1 MSDQKLDI
9 VFAAPHPDDLEI
21 GCGGTIASLVK
32 QGYKVGMVH
41 LTNGEPTPRG
51 TLETRI
57 AEAEAAAKILGVAE
71 MTILKLTNRELM
83 DHTVARYALAT
94 ELRRHKADIV
104 VGLAGRT
111 PSASPDHYQ
120 GQLIVEAARFYTQL
134 TKWDDRFDGTSPYRV
149 DHLIYRPLPMSSEIH
164 HFPAR
169 FVVDITDTM
178 EQKIEAIRC
187 YASQFDQRRL
197 PGLEHFLRSHA
208 GAEGGMAGFRY
219 GELYALPRPVG
230 TADPIAMLGQWP
242 TPTPS
247 PDIGSKRSTT

>member
-9 VFAAPHPDDLEI
+9 VFAAPHPDELEI

-57 AEAEAAAKILGVAE
+57 AEAEAAAEVLGVAK
-71 MTILKLTNRELM
+71 MTILELTNRELM
-83 DHTVARYALAT
+83 DQTVARYALAT
-94 ELRRHKADIV
+94 ELRRHQADIV

-134 TKWDDRFDGTSPYRV
+134 TKWDDRFDDTSPHRV

-178 EQKIEAIRC
+178 EQKFEAIRC
-187 YASQFDQRRL
+187 YASQFDERRL

-219 GELYALPRPVG
+219 GELYALPRPIG

-247 PDIGSKRSTT
+247 PDIGSKRTTT